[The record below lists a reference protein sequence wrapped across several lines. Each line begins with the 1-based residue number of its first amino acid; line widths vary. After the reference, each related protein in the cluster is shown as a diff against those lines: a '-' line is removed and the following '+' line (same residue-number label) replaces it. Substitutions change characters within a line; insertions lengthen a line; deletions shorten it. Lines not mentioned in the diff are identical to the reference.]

1 MSSLLDRK
9 RAIDAARAQK
19 VVEVERKR
27 KEAEV
32 RRHPLLKN
40 GASRDVRD
48 AYFLGLVFAAVAN
61 DEKLDSAEERT
72 VRDFG
77 RALELPSEDVNE
89 SIAAVQRCGT
99 DDESVEK
106 KLALIEEC
114 VKAMRQVSFVRLFIC
129 DFETVWNAGKGKR
142 ADLEDFKS
150 MFNEWVRDADLV
162 VDEKSISPRKQKGS
176 AALNRVSKKKSATGR
191 RLSKRSKY
199 EEGFD
204 NFDDLMDSMARE
216 YAGDMS
222 LGARDLIRMNELIRP
237 YAQWPVDW
245 RTAAVSIVI
254 GAKEERINSHDAIIK
269 MYCVAILWALKRGWE
284 PLKTGSSILRPLRNL
299 LKEGLSPMSC
309 GERLSEFVQQEL
321 EVDGVSL

>member
-9 RAIDAARAQK
+9 RAIDAAKAQK
-19 VVEVERKR
+19 SADEDRKR

-40 GASRDVRD
+40 GATRNVRD

-61 DEKLDSAEERT
+61 DEKLDSAEERALG
-72 VRDFG
+72 DFG
-77 RALELPSEDVNE
+77 NALELSLENVNE
-89 SIAAVQRCGT
+89 SIATVQRCGT
-99 DDESVEK
+99 DDEGVEK

-114 VKAMRQVSFVRLFIC
+114 VKSLKQVSFVRLFVR

-142 ADLEDFKS
+142 TDLEDFKS
-150 MFNEWVRDADLV
+150 MFNVWVRDADLLA
-162 VDEKSISPRKQKGS
+162 DDTSISPRKQKGS

-216 YAGDMS
+216 YADEMS
-222 LGARDLIRMNELIRP
+222 LGARDLVRLNELIRP

-245 RTAAVSIVI
+245 RTAAVSIVM

-299 LKEGLSPMSC
+299 LKEGLSPMPC
-309 GERLSEFVQQEL
+309 AERLSEFVQQEL
-321 EVDGVSL
+321 EVDGVS

>member
-9 RAIDAARAQK
+9 RAIDAAKAQK
-19 VVEVERKR
+19 SAGEERKR
-27 KEAEV
+27 KEAEG

-40 GASRDVRD
+40 GASRNVRD

-61 DEKLDSAEERT
+61 DEKLDSAEGRAL
-72 VRDFG
+72 RDFG
-77 RALELPSEDVNE
+77 NALELSLENVNE
-89 SIAAVQRCGT
+89 SIATVQRCGT
-99 DDESVEK
+99 DDEGVEK

-114 VKAMRQVSFVRLFIC
+114 VKSLKQVSFVRLFVC

-142 ADLEDFKS
+142 TDLEDFKS
-150 MFNEWVRDADLV
+150 MFNVWVRDADLLA
-162 VDEKSISPRKQKGS
+162 DDTSISPRKRKGS
-176 AALNRVSKKKSATGR
+176 PALDRISKTKNESVR
-191 RLSKRSKY
+191 RSSKRNRH

-216 YAGDMS
+216 YADEMS
-222 LGARDLIRMNELIRP
+222 LGARDLVRLNELIRP

-299 LKEGLSPMSC
+299 LKEGLSPMQC
-309 GERLSEFVQQEL
+309 GERLLEFVQHEL
-321 EVDGVSL
+321 EVEGGS